1 MSVTIDSLDIQISS
15 SAGAAEAN
23 IDRLAKSLGELR
35 SNGKLGVVNRNLNGL
50 ADAIGKLKGSTDG
63 LTGFASLTS
72 TIQRLSGI
80 QKPSGLTST
89 ITALKKIPEIVDKL
103 DDGTITMFTG
113 KMEDLAIAL
122 GPLATRLNEVARG
135 FSRLP
140 SQVSKVV
147 TATNRMGQANRQ
159 AGSSFRDL
167 GESVNGAS
175 LNMATG
181 LFNLQSVIGIVHTVR
196 DALTGVISQA
206 IEWDGIQYRFGR
218 AFGEDAE
225 ETLAYVEKISDA
237 LKINKQYFMQHA
249 SMYGSLLS
257 GFGMA
262 QDKVT
267 TISIG
272 LTELSYDIWAAY
284 NDRYKTLE
292 DASEAVRSAIT
303 GEIEPI
309 RNAGIALTEASMQEY
324 LDSIGL
330 AHIRMSNLSEASKAQ
345 VRYATM
351 VNAAMN
357 QGIVGTYASEMQ
369 TAEGA
374 LRTLTQQTKG
384 LSQALGSLFI
394 PILSAVIPW
403 VSAFVSIIYKAVAA
417 VAAFF
422 SLPFFNISWGGAKGS
437 KGLAGGLDNVAK
449 SAGSAGKAIGGAAGA
464 AKDLQDY
471 TMGFDELNI
480 IDPPSAGGGGGGGGG
495 AGGGAGAGLDLDL
508 DTLWDDS
515 VFAQASKQVDEI
527 TKKIENFA
535 KEHKLLLGA
544 IGSIAGFLAFM
555 KVLRGLNNLI
565 GLTKTIDNLKTA
577 FSALDDVFKKFKGPK
592 KIFTTGWIG
601 NFTSG
606 LKMLKQ
612 GQISFKT
619 FLLGVT
625 GGVGTQNFFASAK
638 DLVIRIGGSFTS
650 ALKQLPKLLANG
662 VRAIPGWGWV
672 IGAIVSVLTL
682 AIVDY
687 DFTDMGYK
695 LGHALGTAFKK
706 VGEWLG
712 AAGDWIASVGKAVL
726 DGLNSAWEWVKEEFD
741 INSVFEGILLM
752 LNPAALITKVVPKLI
767 EIGAEVLPGI
777 WEGIKNGWNNFW
789 GNIKEFI
796 DGFIKGWKDAL
807 GIASPSKVFADI
819 GKDIMEGLLNGIKE
833 RWKKVQDWF
842 NTNVAPKLTIAY
854 WKEKVSGIKKG
865 ISDKISEIKGDIEGV
880 WNKVKTWFDSNVA
893 PKLTVSHWKEKFSS
907 ISQGLQSKWTEAKS
921 WWDNN
926 KPSLAAVKTVVDSIK
941 DNLSSAWT
949 TAKTWWD
956 NNKPSLSKVSFGL
969 DSIVTTLQEGWASA
983 KKWWDSN
990 VKLSIPKL
998 NFIVSYKMTGLNAV
1012 QKGIVK
1018 ALGLTGWP
1026 SLHFAASGGVFSA
1039 GSMIWAGEAGPE
1051 IVTNARGGRTGVMN
1065 VEQLQSAV
1073 SAGVYSAVMAAMS
1086 QTQGGS
1092 QAVNVYLDG
1101 KQIYSSVKKT
1111 EAERGMTL
1119 MGNQLGYAY

>member
-15 SAGAAEAN
+15 SAGRAAAN
-23 IDRLAKSLGELR
+23 IDQ
-35 SNGKLGVVNRNLNGL
+35 L
-50 ADAIGKLKGSTDG
+50 ADALTRLKSAG
-63 LTGFASLTS
+63 SLTKVTNNLTKLSGALSVIQGNSAGIQGITSLAGAMSSLS
-72 TIQRLSGI
+72 TIA
-80 QKPSGLTST
+80 KPSGLNS
-89 ITALKKIPEIVDKL
+89 ALNSLKKIPEIVNNL
-103 DDGTITMFTG
+103 DEGTLTTFAAR
-113 KMEDLAIAL
+113 MEQLSKAL
-122 GPLATRLNEVARG
+122 TPLATQIDKVASS
-135 FSRLP
+135 FARLP
-140 SQVSKVV
+140 SQVSKTV
-147 TATNRMGQANRQ
+147 TATNRMARANRE
-159 AGSSFRDL
+159 AEDSFEDL
-167 GESVNGAS
+167 GEGINSAS
-175 LNMATG
+175 HNMATG
-181 LFNLQSVIGIVHTVR
+181 LFNLQSVIGIVHTIR

-225 ETLAYVEKISDA
+225 EVLEYVEKVTSA
-237 LKINKQYFMQHA
+237 LQINKQEFMQQ
-249 SMYGSLLS
+249 SSLYGSLLA
-257 GFGMA
+257 GFGVEQEKA
-262 QDKVT
+262 T
-267 TISIG
+267 EISLG
-272 LTELSYDIWAAY
+272 LTELSYDIWAAN
-284 NDRYKTLE
+284 NDRYKTIE
-292 DASEAVRSAIT
+292 DAAEAVRSAIT

-309 RNAGIALTEASMQEY
+309 RNAGIPLTEASMQEY
-324 LDSIGL
+324 LDSIGM

-357 QGIVGTYASEMQ
+357 QGIVGTYAFEMK

-374 LRTLTQQTKG
+374 VRTLSQQVKS
-384 LSQALGSLFI
+384 LSQAFGSIFI

-417 VAAFF
+417 VAALFNI
-422 SLPFFNISWGGAKGS
+422 PFFKINWGGSSGT
-437 KGLAGGLDNVAK
+437 KGLSSGLSDVAK
-449 SAGSAGKAIGGAAGA
+449 NAGSAGKAIGGAAGA
-464 AKDLQDY
+464 AKELQDY

-495 AGGGAGAGLDLDL
+495 AGGGVGEGLDLDL
-508 DTLWDDS
+508 ERLWDDS
-515 VFAQASKQVDEI
+515 VLAQASRQVDEI
-527 TKKIENFA
+527 TEKIENFA
-535 KEHKLLLGA
+535 REHKLLLGA
-544 IGSIAGFLAFM
+544 IGSLAGFLAFM
-555 KVLRGLNNLI
+555 KVLRGLNSLL
-565 GLTKTIDNLKTA
+565 GVTKSIAMVKTA

-612 GQISFKT
+612 GHISFKD
-619 FLLGVT
+619 FLLGIT
-625 GGVGTQNFFASAK
+625 GGTGTQNFFASAK
-638 DLVIRIGGSFTS
+638 DLAIRIGSSFTS
-650 ALKQLPKLLANG
+650 ALKKLPKILSKG
-662 VRAIPGWGWV
+662 VKAIPGWGWV
-672 IGAIVSVLTL
+672 IGAIIEILTL

-712 AAGDWIASVGKAVL
+712 AAGDWISGVGKAVL

-777 WEGIKNGWNNFW
+777 WEGIKKGWNNFW

-819 GKDIMEGLLNGIKE
+819 GKDIIEGLLNGVKD
-833 RWKKVQDWF
+833 RWKAVQNWF

-880 WNKVKTWFDSNVA
+880 WNKVKTWFNTNVA
-893 PKLTVSHWKEKFSS
+893 PKLTVSYWKEKFSS

-926 KPSLAAVKTVVDSIK
+926 KPSLTSVKTVIDSIK
-941 DNLSSAWT
+941 DKLSTAWSDAKAWWDNKKPSLNKLTFSLDSITTALQSAWT
-949 TAKTWWD
+949 SAKAWWD
-956 NNKPSLSKVSFGL
+956 
-969 DSIVTTLQEGWASA
+969 A
-983 KKWWDSN
+983 N
-990 VKLSIPKL
+990 VKLRIPSISLK
-998 NFIVSYKMTGLNAV
+998 VSYQTSGLGAV
-1012 QKGIVK
+1012 KSAIVK
-1018 ALGLTGWP
+1018 ALKLPGWP
-1026 SLHFAASGGVFSA
+1026 SLSFAAAGGVFSK

-1051 IVTNARGGRTGVMN
+1051 VVANARGGRTGVMN
-1065 VEQLQSAV
+1065 MEQLQSAV
-1073 SAGVYSAVMAAMS
+1073 SAGVYSAVVAAMS